1 MEDKSI
7 INVTEENFESIK
19 HVDENGN
26 EYWLARELM
35 NVLEYSQWRRFENVI
50 EKAKK
55 ACENSNISVTDC
67 FANVGKSI
75 ISGKGKEVIIE
86 K

>member
-1 MEDKSI
+1 M
-7 INVTEENFESIK
+7 TFENIK
-19 HVDENGN
+19 HIDEFGV
-26 EYWLARELM
+26 EFWYARELQK
-35 NVLEYSQWRRFENVI
+35 VLDYKEWRKFENVI
-50 EKAKK
+50 KK
-55 ACENSNISVTDC
+55 AIKSCENSNISVTDC